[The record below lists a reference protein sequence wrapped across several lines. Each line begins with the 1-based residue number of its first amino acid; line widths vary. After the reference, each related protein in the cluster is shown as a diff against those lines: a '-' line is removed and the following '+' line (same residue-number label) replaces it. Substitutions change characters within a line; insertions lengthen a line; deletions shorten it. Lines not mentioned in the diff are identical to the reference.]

1 MNDLLNFK
9 KRRSTL
15 RWGSNEIAESEIL
28 KIVKVKQYKKKVL
41 KALNI
46 LEDSEEL
53 PKGQNK
59 RNVY

>member
-1 MNDLLNFK
+1 MGQQWNSRIRNLENSK
-9 KRRSTL
+9 SKT
-15 RWGSNEIAESEIL
+15 
-28 KIVKVKQYKKKVL
+28 VQKKVL